1 LTRAFGICSRPH
13 SRSRSHSVLHRGG
26 LLSSRRRGGGVVV
39 VAVLNETPRDIPE
52 GRATQRGGL
61 PLSRRLLV
69 KTSAAK
75 EEDYP
80 SVSQIRSI
88 PRWILRTCFAFVT
101 IGQVVVKIFRG
112 KIHLRNV
119 LEQLSNVGPKSLSV
133 SLLTSCFVGMV
144 FTIQFTREFARL
156 GLTKAVGGV
165 LSLALSRE
173 LVPVI
178 TAVIMAGRIGSA
190 YAAELG
196 TMRVSEQIDSLRM
209 LNTDPVD
216 YLVTPRVISCAIA
229 LPLLSILCFAMG
241 MSASVLLADL
251 VYDVSPN
258 VILDSASKALQKSDL
273 FALLIKSTVFGA
285 IISGVSCSW
294 GMTTEGGAKG
304 VGESTTSAVVIS
316 LVAIFIA
323 DFFLSF
329 AIFQGASSESIK
341 ACMV

>member
-1 LTRAFGICSRPH
+1 MATTTRIESRGLTRAFGICSRSRPH

-52 GRATQRGGL
+52 GRTTQRGGL

-144 FTIQFTREFARL
+144 FTIQVR
-156 GLTKAVGGV
+156 
-165 LSLALSRE
+165 
-173 LVPVI
+173 
-178 TAVIMAGRIGSA
+178 RILK
-190 YAAELG
+190 E
-196 TMRVSEQIDSLRM
+196 R
-209 LNTDPVD
+209 
-216 YLVTPRVISCAIA
+216 
-229 LPLLSILCFAMG
+229 
-241 MSASVLLADL
+241 
-251 VYDVSPN
+251 
-258 VILDSASKALQKSDL
+258 QKR
-273 FALLIKSTVFGA
+273 
-285 IISGVSCSW
+285 
-294 GMTTEGGAKG
+294 
-304 VGESTTSAVVIS
+304 
-316 LVAIFIA
+316 
-323 DFFLSF
+323 
-329 AIFQGASSESIK
+329 
-341 ACMV
+341 